1 MANIQVIFYKE
12 CRLTVIKQPAG
23 GYQVDIVRIAGA
35 KPVLTKTFREL
46 SDAVDEARWIVDQG
60 VVTP

>member
-46 SDAVDEARWIVDQG
+46 SDAVDEAR
-60 VVTP
+60 

>member
-23 GYQVDIVRIAGA
+23 GYQVDIVPPR
-35 KPVLTKTFREL
+35 
-46 SDAVDEARWIVDQG
+46 S
-60 VVTP
+60 